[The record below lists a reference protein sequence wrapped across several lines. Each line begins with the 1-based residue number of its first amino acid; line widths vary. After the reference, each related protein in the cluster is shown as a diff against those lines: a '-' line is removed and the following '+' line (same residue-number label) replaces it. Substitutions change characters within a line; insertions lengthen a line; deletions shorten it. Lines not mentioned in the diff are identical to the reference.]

1 MSAKGLRFTDL
12 LEFQFEL
19 KTLEKHM
26 FSCSFQVL
34 IGGFCVRSRC
44 SATTHG
50 QHRAHMGGQMGNTA
64 GNTEGNTG
72 QAGACQLRW

>member
-1 MSAKGLRFTDL
+1 MSAKGLHFTDVF
-12 LEFQFEL
+12 EFQFEP
-19 KTLEKHM
+19 KTLERLM
-26 FSCSFQVL
+26 FSYSFQVL
-34 IGGFCVRSRC
+34 IDSFCARSRC

-50 QHRAHMGGQMGNTA
+50 QHRAHMGGQMGSTA